1 MPEVR
6 QDIRDWLHQQQD
18 WLQQAAEYLLSS
30 GSLAE
35 VDLQTIV
42 KRLKS
47 PEGQVVTTCR
57 TFNSLSAAPDTA
69 SELRLVEIGDISG
82 IENLAP
88 RRPLTFGAGNLAVI
102 YGHNGSGKSGY
113 TRILKRACGKP
124 RTTALKPNVFQGPP
138 AKRQCTIRY
147 KLAGEDRPIEW
158 KANDAPID
166 DIKAIDIFDLET
178 ATFYLSQETE
188 ASYTPPSVALF
199 GTLSKVCDRVKTKLQ
214 QEQDNLV
221 TKLPILPSEYAG
233 TSVGIAYKALKPN
246 LDEGA
251 IQHFTKWDK
260 NDSKT
265 LDQLAERLK
274 TSDPGSL
281 ARKKRVTKVQLDQL
295 AAQLRSASAAV
306 GQERV
311 GDIRKARGEALA
323 KRRIATES
331 TQVDS
336 AKLGGIG
343 SPTWNALWQAAR
355 AYSQTAY
362 PRRDFPVTEGGAR
375 CVLCHQELVPE
386 AQQRLRD
393 FEAFV
398 QGAVEAAAKSAEEA
412 YKNVRDSLPAIL
424 NSKDIRTRCE
434 AAGLSEE
441 GWAETLGGF
450 WAKVG
455 KACKCLLSD
464 EVEEGA
470 VAVESPDDLLTEL
483 AKRSEAL
490 ERDALQHD
498 EDAKSFDRPK
508 AVTDKLNLEARRW
521 TAQQAIAICTEID
534 RLKDVKAHEDWKQSA
549 DSRGI
554 SRKGGEIAK
563 QVVTQAYVDRFNRE
577 LNALGAS
584 RIKVEL
590 AKTRIEKGKVLHR
603 LQLRGVRTGKDL
615 PDSLLSE
622 GERRIVA
629 LAAFLADVAEKSQ
642 AAPFIFDD
650 PISSLDQDFER
661 QVATRLVQLAKKR
674 QVIVFTH
681 RLSLYGAMEDAA
693 KKIEEKW
700 SEQHLYQNCIES
712 FSGTAGHPVDEKV
725 WSANT
730 KNSNRILLDRLDE
743 AKRAGESDGSG
754 AYRIR
759 AQGICT
765 DFRKLLERTVEDD
778 LLNKVVLRHRQSITT
793 MNRLEKLS
801 HITSKDCRFF
811 DNLMA
816 KYSCYEHSQ
825 SQEAPISLPDEPD
838 LRADLKSLKTWRESF
853 KKRTA
858 EASA

>member
-221 TKLPILPSEYAG
+221 TNLPILPSEYAG

-311 GDIRKARGEALA
+311 GDIRKARREALA

-355 AYSQTAY
+355 AYSQTA
-362 PRRDFPVTEGGAR
+362 
-375 CVLCHQELVPE
+375 
-386 AQQRLRD
+386 
-393 FEAFV
+393 
-398 QGAVEAAAKSAEEA
+398 
-412 YKNVRDSLPAIL
+412 
-424 NSKDIRTRCE
+424 
-434 AAGLSEE
+434 
-441 GWAETLGGF
+441 
-450 WAKVG
+450 
-455 KACKCLLSD
+455 
-464 EVEEGA
+464 
-470 VAVESPDDLLTEL
+470 
-483 AKRSEAL
+483 
-490 ERDALQHD
+490 
-498 EDAKSFDRPK
+498 
-508 AVTDKLNLEARRW
+508 
-521 TAQQAIAICTEID
+521 
-534 RLKDVKAHEDWKQSA
+534 
-549 DSRGI
+549 
-554 SRKGGEIAK
+554 
-563 QVVTQAYVDRFNRE
+563 
-577 LNALGAS
+577 
-584 RIKVEL
+584 
-590 AKTRIEKGKVLHR
+590 
-603 LQLRGVRTGKDL
+603 
-615 PDSLLSE
+615 
-622 GERRIVA
+622 
-629 LAAFLADVAEKSQ
+629 
-642 AAPFIFDD
+642 
-650 PISSLDQDFER
+650 
-661 QVATRLVQLAKKR
+661 
-674 QVIVFTH
+674 
-681 RLSLYGAMEDAA
+681 
-693 KKIEEKW
+693 
-700 SEQHLYQNCIES
+700 
-712 FSGTAGHPVDEKV
+712 
-725 WSANT
+725 
-730 KNSNRILLDRLDE
+730 
-743 AKRAGESDGSG
+743 
-754 AYRIR
+754 
-759 AQGICT
+759 
-765 DFRKLLERTVEDD
+765 
-778 LLNKVVLRHRQSITT
+778 
-793 MNRLEKLS
+793 
-801 HITSKDCRFF
+801 
-811 DNLMA
+811 
-816 KYSCYEHSQ
+816 
-825 SQEAPISLPDEPD
+825 
-838 LRADLKSLKTWRESF
+838 
-853 KKRTA
+853 
-858 EASA
+858 